1 MICDFMPDS
10 KSSKSS
16 KGLSKE
22 EISAM
27 KEYLKEKN
35 AKANGEE
42 AVLAAIVKMK
52 EPDRS
57 MAKRIHTIIKASV
70 PELSPRTWY
79 GMPAYANGDKI
90 ICFFQNAGKFKA
102 RYSTLGFSDKANL
115 DEGKLWATSFA
126 LIELTPTEE
135 AKIVALVKKATSKQT
150 LNLPKL

>member
-1 MICDFMPDS
+1 MIYDFMPDS

-35 AKANGEE
+35 AKINGEE

-57 MAKRIHTIIKASV
+57 MAKRIHAIIKASV
-70 PELSPRTWY
+70 PELSTRTWY

-115 DEGKLWATSFA
+115 DEGKMWPTSFA

-135 AKIVALVKKATSKQT
+135 TKIAALVRKATSK
-150 LNLPKL
+150 NI

>member
-1 MICDFMPDS
+1 
-10 KSSKSS
+10 
-16 KGLSKE
+16 
-22 EISAM
+22 M

-42 AVLAAIVKMK
+42 AVLAAISKMK

-57 MAKRIHTIIKASV
+57 MAMRVHNIVKASA

-115 DEGKLWATSFA
+115 DDGKMWPTGFA
-126 LIELTPTEE
+126 LTELTRAEE
-135 AKIVALVKKATSKQT
+135 AKIAALVKKACSE
-150 LNLPKL
+150 